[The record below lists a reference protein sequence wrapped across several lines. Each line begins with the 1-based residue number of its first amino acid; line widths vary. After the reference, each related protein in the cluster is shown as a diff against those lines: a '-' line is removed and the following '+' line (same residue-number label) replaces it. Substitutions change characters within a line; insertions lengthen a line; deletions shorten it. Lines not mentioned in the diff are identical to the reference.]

1 MKRRANARLV
11 GLFVIGA
18 VVLAIAAVAVLGSGR
33 LFHQTQGFI
42 LVFRGNVNG
51 LRVGAP
57 VKMKGVAIGSV
68 TDIQLRLQF
77 GPQGEASNDNG
88 RIEIPVLIQIDQSR
102 IVSRGENARR
112 SNVAEGL
119 RSAIGQGLRA
129 QLAMESFVTGIL
141 YIDLDIH
148 PGAPEHYELPRNSKP
163 PEIPTLKTTFE
174 EAQSAAAKIISQ
186 LDKIQL
192 DQLINTANH
201 TLGAIGDLAR
211 SPALQSAFV
220 SLNGTAVSLRD
231 TAISIRELTEHVDR
245 QVGPMA
251 ANMQKGA
258 HDIDLAVQ
266 KAEAA
271 LDHIQ
276 TTLEPDSPLVYRA
289 DEALQNVSAAAR
301 SLRELGDYLQRNPSA
316 IVRGRYYSD
325 HQ

>member
-11 GLFVIGA
+11 GIFVVGAAVLA
-18 VVLAIAAVAVLGSGR
+18 VVAVGVLGSGR
-33 LFHQTQGFI
+33 LFRTTQRFI

-68 TDIQLRLQF
+68 TDIQLRLNF
-77 GPQGEASNDNG
+77 GLQGVASGGGG
-88 RIEIPVLIQIDQSR
+88 RIEIPVLIEIDQSR
-102 IVSRGENARR
+102 IISSGIDAHAISIVED
-112 SNVAEGL
+112 V
-119 RSAIGQGLRA
+119 RSAIRQGLRA

-148 PGAPEHYELPRNSKP
+148 PGAPENYELPRNSSP

-192 DQLINTANH
+192 DQLVTTANH
-201 TLGAIGDLAR
+201 TVAAFGDLAR
-211 SPALQSAFV
+211 SPDLKSALV
-220 SLNGTAVSLRD
+220 SLNGTAASLSD
-231 TAISIRELTEHVDR
+231 TAVSIRELTEHVDR

-251 ANMQKGA
+251 TSMQKGA
-258 HDIDLAVQ
+258 HDIDLAVE
-266 KAEAA
+266 KAQVA

-276 TTLEPDSPLVYRA
+276 ATLEPDSPLVYRA
-289 DEALQNVSAAAR
+289 DQALENVSAAAR

-316 IVRGRYYSD
+316 IVRGRYYGD
-325 HQ
+325 H